1 MMELW
6 KSKKFK
12 VALSAVLGAISGG
25 LADVISWEK
34 VIMLCV
40 AAGIAYVT
48 AQGAADIGKEKA
60 KVESGK

>member
-1 MMELW
+1 MRELFG
-6 KSKKFK
+6 SKKFK
-12 VALSAVLGAISGG
+12 VALAAVMGAISGG
-25 LADVISWEK
+25 IAGVITWEK

-60 KVESGK
+60 KEEKG